1 MITTTTIHVRYAE
14 TDRMGIAHHSNYAVW
29 FEAARTDLSRHL
41 KMSYA
46 QMEEAGLM
54 LPLSELHC
62 KYIGSCTY
70 DDTLEVKCAVTQ
82 LSRVKI
88 TFSYKIYKDG
98 KLITTGDTVH
108 GITDTNLHLVNTQ
121 KKFPEIYRIFEE
133 ALEPEF

>member
-1 MITTTTIHVRYAE
+1 MITTTTIQVRYAE

-41 KMSYA
+41 EMSYA

-70 DDTLEVKCAVTQ
+70 
-82 LSRVKI
+82 
-88 TFSYKIYKDG
+88 
-98 KLITTGDTVH
+98 TVH